1 MGFPILE
8 GPAGWWKDERAPLR
22 YMIAECKSEK
32 LNVQN
37 SAVGLLLLLSNEGGN
52 LSVYHSDNGSHAAR
66 RRKDKGGEDSQNPQK
81 RLCC

>member
-32 LNVQN
+32 LNVHLIQN
-37 SAVGLLLLLSNEGGN
+37 RVWL
-52 LSVYHSDNGSHAAR
+52 
-66 RRKDKGGEDSQNPQK
+66 
-81 RLCC
+81 